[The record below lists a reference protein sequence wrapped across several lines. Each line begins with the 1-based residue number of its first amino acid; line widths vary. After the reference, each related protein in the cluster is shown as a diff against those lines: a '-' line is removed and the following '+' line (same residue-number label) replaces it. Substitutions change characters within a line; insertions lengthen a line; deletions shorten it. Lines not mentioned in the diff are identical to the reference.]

1 MILYIH
7 PENPEPRK
15 MNQIVNTLKK
25 GGVIIYPTDT
35 VYGLGCD
42 IYNSSAIEKLCRIKG
57 ISPKNSNL
65 SILCHDFSELAD
77 FTIPIENHI
86 FRVMKK
92 ALPGPYTFILKA
104 NHNVPKIFHN
114 RKKSVGIRIPNHNV
128 PREIVRLLG
137 NPIVTTSIHADD
149 KIVDYMTDPE
159 LIHEKYE
166 KLVDIVVASEFGG
179 KIPSTVIDCSDGDFE
194 VVREGAGSTE
204 IFFT

>member
-42 IYNSSAIEKLCRIKG
+42 IYNSSAIERLCRIKG
-57 ISPKNSNL
+57 ISSRNSNL
-65 SILCHDFSELAD
+65 SILCYDFSELAN

-92 ALPGPYTFILKA
+92 VLPGPYTFILKA

-114 RKKSVGIRIPNHNV
+114 KKKSVGIRIPNHNV
-128 PREIVRLLG
+128 PREIVRMLG

-166 KLVDIVVASEFGG
+166 RLVDIVVASEFGG
-179 KIPSTVIDCSDGDFE
+179 KIPSTIIDCSDDGFE

-204 IFFT
+204 ILFT

>member
-1 MILYIH
+1 
-7 PENPEPRK
+7 
-15 MNQIVNTLKK
+15 
-25 GGVIIYPTDT
+25 
-35 VYGLGCD
+35 
-42 IYNSSAIEKLCRIKG
+42 
-57 ISPKNSNL
+57 
-65 SILCHDFSELAD
+65 
-77 FTIPIENHI
+77 
-86 FRVMKK
+86 MKK

-128 PREIVRLLG
+128 PREIVRMLG

-179 KIPSTVIDCSDGDFE
+179 KIPSTIIDCSDGDFE
-194 VVREGAGSTE
+194 VVREGAGSSE
-204 IFFT
+204 ILFT